1 MANCQV
7 ITVIDYKVGNV
18 ESVCNALRH
27 IGCEAELSRDPVRIE
42 RAAGLVLPGVAAFG
56 YAMAALGSAAEP
68 VKRAVQAGTP
78 ILGICVG
85 HQLLFDES
93 TEYGPH
99 AGLGLIHGTVVPV
112 PPEQTVPHMGWN
124 LLELAEEMDLF
135 TGLGP
140 AKHFYFAHS
149 YCAHVEDDQTKVAY
163 VDYGS
168 RLTASVQKGNIYG
181 VQFHPEKS
189 SKQGLQVLKNFH
201 AICERP

>member
-1 MANCQV
+1 V
-7 ITVIDYKVGNV
+7 IVVIDYKVGNV
-18 ESVCNALRH
+18 ESVCNAFRH

-42 RAAGLVLPGVAAFG
+42 KATGLVLPGVAAFG
-56 YAMAALGSAAEP
+56 YAMEALGAAAEP
-68 VKRAVQAGTP
+68 VQRAAQTGKP

-99 AGLGLIHGTVVPV
+99 AGLGLIRGTVVPV

-124 LLELAEEMDLF
+124 LVEMPAEMDLF
-135 TGLGP
+135 AGLGP

-149 YCAHVEDDQTKVAY
+149 YYARVEDARARIAQVE
-163 VDYGS
+163 YGS

-189 SKQGLQVLKNFH
+189 STQGLHVLKNFH
-201 AICERP
+201 ALCGKREA